1 MSYSID
7 LRERVLAYVRGGG
20 SKTEAAALFGVS
32 RNQLYVWLRRGDKVY
47 TILKPGPKQ
56 PRKVDLDSVKTA
68 IESHPDSQI
77 KELGLRFGVHESS
90 ISRALKRLGMSRK
103 KNAAL

>member
-7 LRERVLAYVRGGG
+7 LRKRVLAYVLSGG
-20 SKTEAAALFGVS
+20 SKTEAAALFGIR
-32 RNQLYVWLRRGDKVY
+32 RNQIYVWLRRGDKVY
-47 TILKPGPKQ
+47 SLLKPGPKR
-56 PRKVDLDSVKTA
+56 PRKVDLDSVKSA
-68 IESHPDSQI
+68 IDLRPDCQI
-77 KELGLRFGVHESS
+77 KELSRQFGVQESS